1 MLVKLNCY
9 MVRVSIFF
17 MTVALMAGMASC
29 IFVRYDLTA
38 SSTEGGQAT
47 TPGEATFTYGKGT
60 VVSLVA
66 EPEQGYRF
74 VCWTGDVDTIANVNA
89 AVTTVTMN
97 GHYSIL
103 ANFGLEVV
111 EIRDWND
118 LDAIRN
124 NLGDR
129 YILMNDL
136 GSATAGYVEL
146 ASETANQGKGWQP
159 IGTSDDQF
167 TGNFDGQGYEIKDLF
182 INRPDQSYV
191 GLFGEVGQE
200 GVTRNIGVVNV
211 TVIGNDYVGALVGHT
226 EGSVSNSYSTG
237 NVTGEEHVG
246 SLVGHNGGVVN
257 NSHSSGSV
265 TGDSRVGGLV
275 GWNQAPLSNSYSN
288 CSVTGN
294 SSIGGLVG
302 DNWQYKASVNNCY
315 SAGNVIGGRRV
326 GGLIGLNDYASV
338 THSYSAGR
346 VNGESDVGGLVG
358 YNKGTVTNSFWDVQT
373 SGRSTSDGGT
383 GKTTAEMKSITTFS
397 GAGWDIIGVA
407 APGERNPAYIW
418 NIVTGVTYPFL
429 SWQS

>member
-1 MLVKLNCY
+1 
-9 MVRVSIFF
+9 
-17 MTVALMAGMASC
+17 VAKVGILLIALALIAGMASC

-38 SSTEGGQAT
+38 SSTEGGQVT
-47 TPGEATFTYGKGT
+47 TPGEATFTYGKGM

-74 VCWTGDVDTIANVNA
+74 VGWTGDVNTIANVNA
-89 AVTTVTMN
+89 AVTTITMN

-103 ANFGLEVV
+103 ANFGLEVA
-111 EIRDWND
+111 EIRDWHD
-118 LDAIRN
+118 LNAIRN

-136 GSATAGYVEL
+136 GSATTGYVEL

-200 GVTRNIGVVNV
+200 GVTRNVGVVNV
-211 TVIGNDYVGALVGHT
+211 TVLGNDYVGALVGHT

-294 SSIGGLVG
+294 SSVGGLVG
-302 DNWQYKASVNNCY
+302 DNWQYKGSVNNCY

-338 THSYSAGR
+338 THSFSAGR

-358 YNKGTVTNSFWDVQT
+358 YNKGTVSDSFWDTKT
-373 SGRSTSDGGT
+373 SGQATSAGGT
-383 GKTTAEMKSITTFS
+383 GKTTAQMKSIATFS
-397 GAGWDIIGVA
+397 GAGWDIVGVA
-407 APGERNPAYIW
+407 APSERNPAYIW

-429 SWQS
+429 SW